1 MVWELENERAEI
13 KLIMFVSEKRNEIR
27 AAQPGAVLILKKFA
41 VKLFPVVRVICS

>member
-1 MVWELENERAEI
+1 MVWEWECKRTEI
-13 KLIMFVSEKRNEIR
+13 KLEIFVSEKRNEIR